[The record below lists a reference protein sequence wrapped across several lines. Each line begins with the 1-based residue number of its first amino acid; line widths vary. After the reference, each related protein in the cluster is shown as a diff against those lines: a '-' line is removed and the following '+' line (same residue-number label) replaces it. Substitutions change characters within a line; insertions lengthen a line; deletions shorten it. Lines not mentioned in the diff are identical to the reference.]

1 MEAAVLGIVVDSSV
15 VITAERRSLRVP
27 QLVDAILAGYG
38 EIEVSLS
45 PVTVAELVHGIY
57 RAKMPE
63 ASRRRREYI
72 QELVDLV
79 PVHPVTVRT
88 AYLVGQIEGQEA
100 AKGNVL
106 PFNDLLIA
114 AAAIEQGY
122 AVLTENLRHFE
133 KIPGL
138 QVLKL

>member
-1 MEAAVLGIVVDSSV
+1 MESAVLGVVLDSSI
-15 VITAERRSLRVP
+15 VITAERKSLPVS
-27 QLVDAILAGYG
+27 QLVEAIQAAYG
-38 EIEVSLS
+38 EIELSLS

-57 RAKMPE
+57 RARTPE
-63 ASRRRREYI
+63 VSQRRREYI
-72 QELVDLV
+72 DELVTLL
-79 PVHPVTVRT
+79 PLHPITLQT

-114 AAAIEQGY
+114 AAAAEQGY

-133 KIPGL
+133 RIPGV

>member
-1 MEAAVLGIVVDSSV
+1 MAPTLLGVVLDSSI
-15 VITAERRSLRVP
+15 VITAERRNLPVP
-27 QLVDAILAGYG
+27 KLVESIQTACG
-38 EIEVSLS
+38 EIEVALS

-57 RAKMPE
+57 RATNPE
-63 ASRRRREYI
+63 ASQRRREYI
-72 QELVDLV
+72 QELVNLV
-79 PVHPVTVRT
+79 PLRPITLET

-133 KIPGL
+133 KIPGVR
-138 QVLKL
+138 VLKL

>member
-1 MEAAVLGIVVDSSV
+1 MESTLLGVVLDSSI
-15 VITAERRSLRVP
+15 VITAERKNLAVP
-27 QLVDAILAGYG
+27 GLVETIQTAYG
-38 EIEVSLS
+38 EIELSLS

-57 RAKMPE
+57 RAKAPE
-63 ASRRRREYI
+63 VSLRRREYI
-72 QELVDLV
+72 DELIKLV
-79 PVHPVTVRT
+79 PLHPITLET

-133 KIPGL
+133 KVPGL
-138 QVLKL
+138 HVRKL